1 MLGASGT
8 GALVAGGAKA
18 PPEAATDLRVLRAF
32 IWQGVRQEPGALL
45 SGVSLRDAQQLVA
58 WGKAVIAPPALPA
71 DITRP
76 ASPASHSR
84 KKEQAA

>member
-1 MLGASGT
+1 MLGASST

-18 PPEAATDLRVLRAF
+18 PPEAVADLRVLRAF

-45 SGVSLRDAQQLVA
+45 AAIALRDAQQLVA
-58 WGKAVIAPPALPA
+58 WGKAVIAPPAPPA
-71 DITRP
+71 ESPSP
-76 ASPASHSR
+76 ASPASPSR